1 MNHIKSRVA
10 KILTQFPDTRDDDRL
25 LCCYYWRDQLAQQG
39 KDTNNMHMQVFFVE
53 YTFGDLADAQ
63 TITRFRRL
71 LQNES
76 PMFRG
81 KRYEEKLRKV
91 QKVRS
96 DLGYD

>member
-1 MNHIKSRVA
+1 MNQIKTRVA

-25 LCCYYWRDQLAQQG
+25 LCCYYWRDQLAKMG
-39 KDTNNMHMQVFFVE
+39 KNTHTLYMQEFFVE
-53 YTFGDLADAQ
+53 YTFGELADAQ

-81 KRYEEKLRKV
+81 LKYAEKQEKQEKV
-91 QKVRS
+91 KD
-96 DLGYD
+96 DLGY